1 MSATKV
7 EPLSWKVVRNGDT
20 YCAPGCGGGC
30 KYAAFE
36 LATQRATELATR
48 LGPKWK
54 PRVHENLGW
63 HYWAMSSCG
72 RIRVN
77 EYWNIPHNDHLV
89 EKLATLVPNYYR
101 ALMNTHGGAGGR
113 WTASA
118 DTPEEAIRAAL
129 GAAQSERDELV
140 GALNVLEPLVAACAK
155 ETE

>member
-1 MSATKV
+1 MTATKTKT
-7 EPLSWKVVRNGDT
+7 LSWKAIRRGDI

-36 LATQRATELATR
+36 LATQRATELAAR

-54 PRVHENLGW
+54 IRVHENLGW
-63 HYWAMSSCG
+63 HYSVHSPCG
-72 RIRVN
+72 RINVR
-77 EYWNIPHNDHLV
+77 EYWRTPHSDHLV
-89 EKLATLVPNYYR
+89 ETLATLVPDHYTAY
-101 ALMNTHGGAGGR
+101 LNTDGGSGGR

-129 GAAQSERDELV
+129 ESAQNERDTLVELVNAIAPLV
-140 GALNVLEPLVAACAK
+140 GALK